1 MGLEE
6 SGSLTSDYK
15 ATIIKTLWYWNKNR
29 NIDQWNSIE
38 SPEINPCTYGHLI
51 YDKGGKNVQ
60 WKKTVSAINGALGVL
75 DSYLQ
80 KHQTGLLFHTMHKI
94 NSKSIKH
101 LNVNPEI
108 TKLLKLKS

>member
-1 MGLEE
+1 MKLHLHG
-6 SGSLTSDYK
+6 
-15 ATIIKTLWYWNKNR
+15 
-29 NIDQWNSIE
+29 Q
-38 SPEINPCTYGHLI
+38 LI

-108 TKLLKLKS
+108 TKLLEENISNMLPDILVLFFLDTFL

>member
-1 MGLEE
+1 MNLH
-6 SGSLTSDYK
+6 
-15 ATIIKTLWYWNKNR
+15 
-29 NIDQWNSIE
+29 
-38 SPEINPCTYGHLI
+38 TYGQLI

-108 TKLLKLKS
+108 TKLLEENISNMLPDILVLFFLDTFL